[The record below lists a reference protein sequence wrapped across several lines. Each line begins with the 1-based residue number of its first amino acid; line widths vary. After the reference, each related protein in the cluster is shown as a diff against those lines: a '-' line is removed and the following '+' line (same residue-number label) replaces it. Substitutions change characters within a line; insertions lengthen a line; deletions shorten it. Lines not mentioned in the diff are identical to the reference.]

1 MNVFPYSQVL
11 IYVLLCNYFFK
22 DIINCLLLL
31 SAGVTHNDGREQHEK
46 QEFEEKIKR
55 ETREQA
61 ERECRKK
68 LVKEVDKALKEAEA
82 KAPLRSKRARDWGCY
97 IPVVGA
103 VAGAVVGSVEDI
115 VHGNGC

>member
-11 IYVLLCNYFFK
+11 IYVLLCNYIFK

-31 SAGVTHNDGREQHEK
+31 SAGETHEK
-46 QEFEEKIKR
+46 QKFEEKIKR

-61 ERECRKK
+61 EHECREK
-68 LVKEVDKALKEAEA
+68 LVKEVAKALKEAEA

-115 VHGNGC
+115 AHGNGC

>member
-61 ERECRKK
+61 ERECRKN
-68 LVKEVDKALKEAEA
+68 L
-82 KAPLRSKRARDWGCY
+82 
-97 IPVVGA
+97 
-103 VAGAVVGSVEDI
+103 
-115 VHGNGC
+115 